1 MELTY
6 GRLRAALIAGKI
18 PVTDE
23 ALTILRAG
31 LVTITHGYHLN
42 KVLRGIKTESELKK
56 DLSRLYVACRTFVD
70 VLDTDLSEL
79 GRIEAILSP
88 RLHGS
93 SKSCVCCL
101 PD

>member
-1 MELTY
+1 MELTH

-56 DLSRLYVACRTFVD
+56 ISLVFTWRVVPLSTFW
-70 VLDTDLSEL
+70 
-79 GRIEAILSP
+79 IPI
-88 RLHGS
+88 
-93 SKSCVCCL
+93 
-101 PD
+101 